1 LTAEKKYTTQLGAGL
16 GLIEETQLLLELW
29 RPGVSTSDLYQ
40 QALESGIF
48 PGVTA
53 RRLRN
58 IVVECFA
65 SRYLKCIHGIQPAEL
80 LQWLNLTASD
90 PVFRQLLFLYTCRA
104 NPILGDFVREVYW
117 NRYMGGYETISN
129 EDASDFVIKAN
140 EQGKTTKFWSDTMQR
155 RVAAYLTGCCADYGL
170 LESGRKRVRKIQPF
184 RPEAMLSAI
193 LSYDLR
199 FAGLGDNAIVNHTDW
214 ELFGLESSDVK
225 SELKRISLR
234 GLIIFQA
241 AADNIWLSWKFETW
255 KELVDGLTES

>member
-1 LTAEKKYTTQLGAGL
+1 MEVKQYTTQLQAGL

-29 RPGVSTSDLYQ
+29 QPGISTPDLYQ
-40 QALESGIF
+40 KALESGVF

-65 SRYLKCIHGIQPAEL
+65 SRYLKDIHGIQPAEL
-80 LQWLNLTASD
+80 LQRLNLTASA
-90 PVFRQLLFLYTCRA
+90 PTFRQLLFLYTCRA

-117 NRYMGGYETISN
+117 NRYMGGYETITN
-129 EDASDFVIKAN
+129 EDASDFVAKAN
-140 EQGKTTKFWSDTMQR
+140 EQGKTTKYWSETTQR

-170 LESGRKRVRKIQPF
+170 LEAGRKRVRKILPF
-184 RPEAMLSAI
+184 RPEAILSTV
-193 LSYDLR
+193 LSYDLH
-199 FAGLGDNAIVNHTDW
+199 FAGLGDNAIVNHADW

-241 AADNIWLSWKFETW
+241 AGDSIWLSWKFATW
-255 KELVDGLTES
+255 KELIDGLTES